1 MHLCINFT
9 IDFCMKFI
17 CSFLFLCSIF
27 TSFGQGQKVL
37 FNDNWEFQARPSDPV
52 SVINLPHTPKL
63 ETLVMKGQFTGEVLY
78 RKHFN
83 YHLDKGK
90 RLIVEFEGAM
100 HTAKIMLNGIKM
112 GQHVGGYLPFAIDLT
127 GALKDSANVLE
138 VFLDN
143 REDPTVPPGKPLKD
157 LDFYYHAGLY
167 RNVWLQEIG
176 GVELLNPY
184 FQTIDA
190 NASSA
195 TIQLDFELKYQPD
208 WIRLPLQVEARLGE
222 LTITLTNESYIDST
236 NVISYTGKIN
246 LKSPQLWSP
255 SDPNLY
261 DLKIVV
267 IYAQDT
273 IARQVLIVGIR
284 KPELKADGFYLN
296 GSKLFLSGTNRHQ
309 EYPYVGYAV
318 PDNALWRDAYLIK
331 QAGFNFVRLSHYPQ
345 APAFYEACDA
355 LGIIVMDAIPGWQ
368 YFGPA
373 PFEQRCKTDLDA
385 LILRDRNHPSV
396 IFWENSL
403 NETEM
408 SETFMIEMN
417 QIAHNLLRDNGFTA
431 GWLDHPSYDV
441 FMPARQHAKAPDYW
455 ANYKPKAKALFIAEY
470 GDWEYYAQN
479 AGFNQTQ
486 FADLAPS
493 ERNSRHLRGASE
505 QALLQQAYNFQEASN
520 SNRKGANSIGE
531 ANWVC
536 FDYNRGYSPDLEASG
551 IYDITRLPKYAT
563 YFYKS
568 QGLSFSKQPYVSI
581 ASRWDANSS
590 TTVTVYSNCPSV
602 SLFLNDKQIA
612 LQKQSKKEASTHLTA
627 PPYTFV
633 IPQLEP
639 GKLTAYGLDQ
649 RQICVATAQV
659 QTPGK
664 PTQVVLEVDT
674 LNMGIDQ
681 QQADLIFIRAKLLD
695 ANGTVIP
702 TNNYKA
708 TFSCLAEDAGLV
720 SPAIQL
726 FEAGIASALLR
737 TEAPTHPIQIKVSIP
752 DLNLKETLIWKP
764 QP

>member
-1 MHLCINFT
+1 
-9 IDFCMKFI
+9 MKNLLFSFI
-17 CSFLFLCSIF
+17 FILFCSF
-27 TSFGQGQKVL
+27 SFGQLKRTL
-37 FNDNWEFQARPSDPV
+37 FNDNWEFQAKPSDPV
-52 SVINLPHTPKL
+52 SIVSLPHTPKL
-63 ETLVMKGQFTGEVLY
+63 EPLVMNGQFIGEVVY
-78 RKHFN
+78 RKRFD
-83 YHLDKGK
+83 YPLQKGR
-90 RLIVEFEGAM
+90 RLLLHFEGAM
-100 HTAKIMLNGIKM
+100 HTASVALNGQII
-112 GQHVGGYLPFAIDLT
+112 GSHVGGYLPFEVDLS
-127 GALKDSANVLE
+127 AELRDSANVLE

-143 REDPTVPPGKPLKD
+143 REDPTIPPGKAIKE
-157 LDFYYHAGLY
+157 LDFYYHAGIY
-167 RNVWLQEIG
+167 RNVWLEEVG
-176 GVELLNPY
+176 GVQIQDPY
-184 FQTIDA
+184 FQTIAA

-208 WIRLPLQVEARLGE
+208 WSKLPLQVEARLGAE
-222 LTITLTNESYIDST
+222 TFKLTNESFIDST
-236 NVISYTGKIN
+236 NVISYTGQIN
-246 LKSPQLWSP
+246 LKTPQLWSP

-267 IYAQDT
+267 IYVQDT
-273 IARQVLIVGIR
+273 IAKQVLKVGIR
-284 KPELKADGFYLN
+284 KPELRADGFYLN
-296 GSKLFLSGTNRHQ
+296 GTKLFLNGTNRHQ
-309 EYPYVGYAV
+309 EYPYVGNAV
-318 PDNALWRDAYLIK
+318 PDNAQKRDAQLIK
-331 QAGFNFVRLSHYPQ
+331 EAGFNFVRLSHYPQ
-345 APAFYEACDA
+345 APAFYEACDE

-368 YFGPA
+368 YLNTSSIFT
-373 PFEQRCKTDLDA
+373 QRCKNDLYA
-385 LILRDRNHPSV
+385 LTFRDRNHPSV

-403 NETEM
+403 NETAMPE
-408 SETFMIEMN
+408 EFMLDMN
-417 QIAHNLLRDNGFTA
+417 LILKAQIGSNGFSA
-431 GWLDHPSYDV
+431 GWIDHPSYDV

-563 YFYKS
+563 DFYKS

-612 LQKQSKKEASTHLTA
+612 LQNQSKKEASTHLTA

-633 IPQLEP
+633 IPQFEP

-649 RQICVATAQV
+649 RQIRVAAAQV

-664 PTQVVLEVDT
+664 PTQVVLELDT

-695 ANGTVIP
+695 ANGTVVP